1 MKRTFILNLLACLI
15 AVGCQVGNIADTT
28 ISTDADAIVLG
39 ISLKQTRTSLGSK
52 VNDSYPVYWSENDK
66 IVVNGVQSSLAN
78 INPDNNAYAEFE
90 FADGSISYPYNI
102 TYPYCASTTAE
113 KAIVAFPAEQTYTE
127 GTFSLGSA
135 PMCGYVNNMGNKI
148 ILNHLA
154 SVMHLPIKASSSSV
168 VLTKVIITSD
178 KNIAG
183 EFEVDCQNATISAT
197 ESCSNTLTYNLPANF
212 ALSTTTTS
220 DLFIALPAIE
230 VGSCKVEF
238 VTASGK
244 SMTLNW
250 TPKAPL
256 TKGVVIEFQPVAF
269 SEGVGLSLGVL
280 IPYEDELELSYKKFA
295 KKGELKIMS
304 FNIHTGND
312 GSTGANSWPT
322 RKVACAEMIRD
333 QKPSIVGFQEAQFDS
348 QWTYMKTEL
357 ADTYNSY
364 GVSRNTGEESGSG
377 ETMGVLYDKSI
388 IELLESGTFWLSET
402 PNTPSKGW
410 GANYYRTATWIRFKY
425 LPTNKEF
432 FFINTHLDH
441 QVSDA
446 RIGGMQLIADKFKKY
461 KDTHPLFLTGD
472 MNTTSDNE
480 AMDSIE
486 DFMYN
491 TRDNAPAPLTDYATT
506 FPNYGKSTSVKMID
520 HIYCSNNLRV
530 LEYHTIVEKYNDI
543 PYVSDHN
550 PIYAIVKLP

>member
-1 MKRTFILNLLACLI
+1 MKRVFLLNLLACI
-15 AVGCQVGNIADTT
+15 FAVGCQVGDNTDNTINTDTKGV
-28 ISTDADAIVLG
+28 VLG
-39 ISLKQTRTSLGSK
+39 VSLEQTRTSLGAK
-52 VNDSYPVYWSENDK
+52 DGDTYPVYWSEGDK
-66 IVVNGVQSSLAN
+66 IVVNGVLSDEGIISTSN
-78 INPDNNAYAEFE
+78 KAYAEFE
-90 FADGSISYPYNI
+90 FSNGSITYPYNI

-113 KAIVAFPAEQTYTE
+113 KAVVAFATEQEYTK
-127 GTFSLGSA
+127 GTFSVGSA
-135 PMCGYVNNMGNKI
+135 PVCGYVENEGDKI
-148 ILNHLA
+148 ALKHLY
-154 SVMHLPIKASSSSV
+154 SVLHFPLLANTSGV
-168 VLTKVIITSD
+168 VLEKVVITAEN
-178 KNIAG
+178 NIAG

-197 ESCSNTLTYNLPANF
+197 NSCTKVLTYNLPANF
-212 ALSTTTTS
+212 TLSTSTPS
-220 DLFIALPAIE
+220 DLFITLPAVE
-230 VGSCKVEF
+230 VGKCQVEF
-238 VTASGK
+238 VVASGDK
-244 SMTLNW
+244 MIRNW
-250 TPKAPL
+250 SPKKPL
-256 TKGVVIEFQPVAF
+256 TKGTVVEFKPFVY
-269 SEGVGLSLGVL
+269 SKGIGLELGAL
-280 IPYEDELELSYKKFA
+280 EPQEDELELSYKKYA
-295 KKGELKIMS
+295 NKGELKIMS

-333 QKPSIVGFQEAQFDS
+333 QKPSIVGFQEAQFNS

-410 GANYYRTATWIRFKY
+410 GAAYYRTATWIRFKY

-441 QVSDA
+441 QVSAA
-446 RIGGMQLIADKFKKY
+446 RIGGMQLIADEFKKY
-461 KDTHPLFLTGD
+461 KDTLPLFLTGD

-480 AMDSIE
+480 AMDAIE

-491 TRDNAPAPLTDYATT
+491 ARENAPKWVTDYYTT
-506 FPNYGKSTSVKMID
+506 YPAYGNNTTVKIID
-520 HIYCSNNLRV
+520 HIYCSKSLKV
-530 LEYHTIVEKYNDI
+530 VEYHTIIEKYGNT

-550 PIYAIVKLP
+550 PIYAIIKLP